1 MFFSSV
7 QPKTQT
13 RMLELTLGE
22 SLRVGDHIIT
32 VLDSDNCEVRVL
44 VEKIGD
50 AETADEGLSWDDSWQ
65 LRLGD

>member
-1 MFFSSV
+1 
-7 QPKTQT
+7 
-13 RMLELTLGE
+13 MLELTLGE